1 MNILSIDASLSN
13 TGFAMMEKGII
24 VTCCIGSKLRGIP
37 RLIEIRDHISRLIDK
52 TNTDIIFIEG
62 YAYGSGLGGS
72 RNIDLGELGGV
83 LRVMF
88 YEKGIPYVEIIPQ
101 HIKKFV
107 TGKGNANKEMMMKIS
122 KEKYGIDFKNNDEC
136 DAYGM
141 YLLGKEMVELGVE
154 EALKKNGL
162 AVTKKKYEIKFKG
175 E

>member
-1 MNILSIDASLSN
+1 MAIDPSLSN
-13 TGFAMMEKGII
+13 TGFAMWENDKI
-24 VTCCIGSKLRGIP
+24 VTCCVGSKQRGIP
-37 RLIEIRDHISRLIDK
+37 RLIEIRNHICRLLDFYKIDL
-52 TNTDIIFIEG
+52 IFIEG

-88 YEKGIPYVEIIPQ
+88 YEKKIPYVEIVPQ
-101 HIKKFV
+101 HLKKYV
-107 TGKGNANKEMMMKIS
+107 TGKGNANKELMMKVA

-141 YLLGKEMVELGVE
+141 YLLGKEMINLGVE

-162 AVTKKKYEIKFKG
+162 AVTKKKYEIPYQRF